1 MLRVNLFK
9 MIGVATL
16 TLSTAIMPLTLPA
29 TAQVE
34 PGVGG
39 PYEQTGIYEDD
50 DFDWGWLGLIGLVG
64 LFGLAGKSR
73 RQEPTAYR
81 EPDTVH
87 TGYRD

>member
-1 MLRVNLFK
+1 MLRANFFR
-9 MIGVATL
+9 MIGVTTL
-16 TLSTAIMPLTLPA
+16 ILSTAIMPLTLPA

-34 PGVGG
+34 PGVGE
-39 PYEQTGIYEDD
+39 PYEQIEIYEDD

-81 EPDTVH
+81 EPSTVRAD
-87 TGYRD
+87 YRD